1 MSNLFV
7 KGKIP
12 DGSKMSVSIVDG
24 AGTAPGSFV
33 ASARLVV
40 DDGAEETWEDAD
52 IHPGPKNSKKLKSP
66 KNYVWR
72 IFVGFA
78 SPAPTTAVINAQVL
92 KPDGTPF
99 GAGFSHEVTGQNG
112 DEARATLVAMTLL
125 K

>member
-12 DGSKMSVSIVDG
+12 DGSKLSLSIEDG

-33 ASARLVV
+33 ANARLVA
-40 DDGAEETWEDAD
+40 DDGTEESWEDAD
-52 IHPGPKNSKKLKSP
+52 IHPGPKNSRKLKSP

-72 IFVGFA
+72 IAVGFA
-78 SPAPTTAVINAQVL
+78 SPTATTAIIKAQVF
-92 KPDGTPF
+92 KADGSPF
-99 GAGFSHEVTGQNG
+99 GAGYTHEVSGQNG
-112 DEARATLVAMTLL
+112 DVGRATIVAMTLL

>member
-1 MSNLFV
+1 MSNLFL

-12 DGSKMSVSIVDG
+12 DGSKMSLSIVDG

-33 ASARLVV
+33 TSARLVV
-40 DDGAEETWEDAD
+40 DDGAEESWEDAD

-78 SPAPTTAVINAQVL
+78 SPAATTAVINAQVF
-92 KPDGTPF
+92 KPDGSPF
-99 GAGFSHEVTGQNG
+99 GAAFSHEVSGQNG
-112 DEARATLVAMTLL
+112 DVGRATIVAMTLL